1 MNIATGKHYTTL
13 EISYMIHTLV
23 VLRRAEK
30 RIKGARLYIKNYN
43 GTNRIALYTFQH
55 TAKEKTYSNES
66 ISLS

>member
-23 VLRRAEK
+23 VLRRVEK

-43 GTNRIALYTFQH
+43 GTNRIALYTF
-55 TAKEKTYSNES
+55 
-66 ISLS
+66 